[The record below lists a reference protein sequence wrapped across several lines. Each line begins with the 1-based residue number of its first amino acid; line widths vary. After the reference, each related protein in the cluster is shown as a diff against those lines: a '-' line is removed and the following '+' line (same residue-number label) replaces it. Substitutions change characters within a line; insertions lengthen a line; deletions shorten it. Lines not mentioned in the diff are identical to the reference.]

1 MRERY
6 ALGIDLGGS
15 QIKSGI
21 VSQKGK
27 VKFKK
32 TYPTPVSDGPAQIVK
47 KLQAIT
53 AELISFARNH
63 KLSLRGIGIGSPGT
77 VELKNGKVV
86 GASPNI
92 PGWTGLNLKS
102 IFRKFGL
109 PVFADND
116 ANLMALAESRFGSA
130 LGYQSA
136 VCLTIGTGIGGGIIL
151 DGKVY
156 HGCNSSAGELGHTC
170 IHFQGKPCRCGSC
183 GCMEAYASVPAMLES
198 ARTLLKGS
206 NNHSRL
212 RKYQNQLTPLI
223 IFEAAQARDRVAR
236 QVIENEIDYLS
247 AGLASVVNLLNPEV
261 IVVGGGLVEAN
272 SLFLLKLEKRIKERA
287 FPSAA
292 KELKVVKARL
302 GNQAGF
308 IGAALF
314 CLETIDNR

>member
-1 MRERY
+1 MKEQY
-6 ALGIDLGGS
+6 ALGIDLGAS

-21 VSQKGK
+21 VSLKGEI
-27 VKFKK
+27 KFKEVCS
-32 TYPTPVSDGPAQIVK
+32 TPVKTGSAQIIK
-47 KLQAIT
+47 KLQT
-53 AELISFARNH
+53 VTSELIEFARKH
-63 KLSLRGIGIGSPGT
+63 QLSLPGIGIGSPGT
-77 VELKNGKVV
+77 VELKSGKVV

-102 IFRKFGL
+102 IFRKYEL

-130 LGYQSA
+130 RGYENA

-151 DGKVY
+151 NGEVY
-156 HGCNSSAGELGHTC
+156 RGLNSSAGELGHTC
-170 IHFQGKPCRCGSC
+170 IHFQGKPCRCGSR
-183 GCMEAYASVPAMLES
+183 GCLEAYASVPAMLES
-198 ARTLLKGS
+198 VRTLLKS
-206 NNHSRL
+206 SDNHSRL
-212 RKYQNQLTPLI
+212 RKHRKQLTPLL
-223 IFEAAQARDRVAR
+223 IFQAAQSKDRVAR

-261 IVVGGGLVEAN
+261 IVVGGGLVEAD

-287 FPSAA
+287 FASAA

-308 IGAALF
+308 IGAALY
-314 CLETIDNR
+314 CLESVNKI